1 MVLVVLL
8 NNLRLLSYFCSEIL
22 SFSEV
27 SEYWHLFIWFWF
39 LYGYLYSDIFYIFF
53 FNILLIC
60 YFIIIIVII
69 IIIHH
74 YHHQSSLG
82 STRRPQKGFP
92 KKGGRPT
99 CVNNKYI
106 ALFKSLWG
114 GIYTGDTFNIYNI
127 YLYIYN
133 IYIYIRAYISHPPA
147 WPATLL
153 YWGGMGG

>member
-1 MVLVVLL
+1 MVAMVLVVLM
-8 NNLRLLSYFCSEIL
+8 NNLRLSSYFCSEIL

-27 SEYWHLFIWFWF
+27 TEYWHLFIWFWF
-39 LYGYLYSDIFYIFF
+39 LYGYLYSDIFFIF

-74 YHHQSSLG
+74 YHHQSSLA
-82 STRRPQKGFP
+82 STRRQQKGFP

-114 GIYTGDTFNIYNI
+114 GFTQGTPS
-127 YLYIYN
+127 
-133 IYIYIRAYISHPPA
+133 IYIYIYIYIYIPSRQL
-147 WPATLL
+147 WPATLQ
-153 YWGGMGG
+153 YGGGVSML